1 MYFKLYSDSLY
12 VSCVNEAARY
22 HTAKWPNRTYMYVF
36 QHRSKKAETPLW
48 MGKLKNICLFIQ
60 DLFCWCWIFLL

>member
-1 MYFKLYSDSLY
+1 MNHLKLYSDSLY

-48 MGKLKNICLFIQ
+48 MGKLQKIQSNLFSYAR
-60 DLFCWCWIFLL
+60 LCSH